1 MHEQRRAPVG
11 PDAAAA
17 ALPGPVRGG
26 DAETVSRRPIV
37 GPTGRVE
44 QGRTM
49 PSGTAIALHLRG
61 SGGLRAGAPCAT
73 PQDNDEGASAM
84 RTKWRIDRRR
94 ALGLLGGA
102 ALVPVAGGRV
112 SAQTLDKVSFQTN
125 WRAQAEHG
133 GYYQAVAAG
142 IYRRYG
148 IECDLRMGGPQQNPS
163 QLLLAGR
170 VDMIMS
176 NGFVALNYV
185 RENLPFL
192 TIAAIMQKDPQIL
205 MTHEGNGIERFED
218 MKGRPILVSAEGRV
232 TYWPFLKAKFGFT
245 DDQIRP
251 YTFNLAPFLQDRGA
265 IQQGFLSSEPYAARA
280 AGANPRVFLIAD
292 AGYENYQTTI
302 NISRRLMT
310 EKRDLVQRFVDA
322 TVEGWTQ
329 YMRRQ
334 DIAAANALIMR
345 DNPEM
350 TQDKIDYAIE
360 AMNRHGIVLSGD
372 AEILGIGA
380 MTHERWERFYA
391 TMVAAGVYPAGLAI
405 RDAYSLDFVNRRVGL

>member
-1 MHEQRRAPVG
+1 
-11 PDAAAA
+11 
-17 ALPGPVRGG
+17 
-26 DAETVSRRPIV
+26 
-37 GPTGRVE
+37 
-44 QGRTM
+44 
-49 PSGTAIALHLRG
+49 
-61 SGGLRAGAPCAT
+61 
-73 PQDNDEGASAM
+73 M

-102 ALVPVAGGRV
+102 ALVPVAGARV

-148 IECDLRMGGPQQNPS
+148 IDCDLRMGGPQQNPS

-192 TIAAIMQKDPQIL
+192 TIAAIMQKDPQVL

-232 TYWPFLKAKFGFT
+232 TYWPFLKARFGFS

-251 YTFNLAPFLQDRGA
+251 YTFNLAPFLQDRMA

-280 AGANPRVFLIAD
+280 AGANPKVFLIAD

-302 NISRRLMT
+302 NISRRMAT
-310 EKRDLVQRFVDA
+310 EKKELVQRFVDA
-322 TVEGWTQ
+322 TAEGWTQ
-329 YMRRQ
+329 YMRKQ

-360 AMNRHGIVLSGD
+360 AMNRYGIVLSGE
-372 AEILGIGA
+372 AEQLGIGA

-391 TMVAAGVYPAGLAI
+391 TMVTAGVYPAGMAI
-405 RDAYSLDFVNRRVGL
+405 RNAYSLDFVNRRVGL